1 MFKQQF
7 LLSVNEN
14 FGLHTKNIL
23 EPEIYRYKNNNISNQ
38 KKANN
43 PQLAVCRGRKVCRGQ
58 SH

>member
-38 KKANN
+38 KANN